1 MTETPT
7 DGTPHTAPGGLVATL
22 RRVGSAVYS
31 VVNSPRHLV
40 YVILGIWVACS
51 LAYAALEKN
60 GGPIDGLWWG
70 IVTGTTVGYGDYYP
84 ETDVGRVI
92 ASILIVSMIVLVP
105 IAIGHVIAKF
115 VQDRNQFTHEEQLA
129 LAHTMEAMYDRVE
142 MLERLLL
149 ASLAKDHGD
158 DWLKEHLLKLKQLE
172 ASDKDVAD
180 QMLAL
185 FNDADR

>member
-1 MTETPT
+1 MTDTTTP
-7 DGTPHTAPGGLVATL
+7 PKVEHAPPAQPSAFV
-22 RRVGSAVYS
+22 RRLAPVYNL
-31 VVNSPRHLV
+31 VNSPRRLV
-40 YVILGIWVACS
+40 ALIVAIWVACS
-51 LAYAALEKN
+51 LSYAILEDN
-60 GGPIDGLWWG
+60 GGPVDGLWWG
-70 IVTGTTVGYGDYYP
+70 IVTGSTVGYGDYYP
-84 ETDVGRVI
+84 ESDTGRVI
-92 ASILIVSMIVLVP
+92 AAVLIVSMLVLVP

-129 LAHTMEAMYDRVE
+129 LATCVEAMYDRVE

-158 DWLKEHLLKLKQLE
+158 EWLREHLEMLKELE

-185 FNDADR
+185 FNDVDR